1 VVYTANTTA
10 ERKFTPENTA
20 ELTYALT
27 QVVEKGSGK
36 TASELGVPIAGKTGS
51 TNENKSAWFVGY
63 TPKLVTVVSLF
74 QSGPNGEQES
84 ITPFGGYR
92 NVTGATVPADLW
104 TDYMGKVLAGRDVEQ
119 FPERP
124 SPPTPTFTP
133 TPTPEPTTEAPE
145 PTTALVPAGLVG
157 SSGDAAS
164 GAIAAAGLTPSVSE
178 QFDPSAPGTV
188 ISVNPGPGS
197 EVPLGSTVAVIVSKG
212 PEPAPEPVPTTPA
225 PAPAPSTPAPE
236 PTTDPA
242 PVEPPPADD
251 GAGLLPGG

>member
-1 VVYTANTTA
+1 
-10 ERKFTPENTA
+10 
-20 ELTYALT
+20 
-27 QVVEKGSGK
+27 VVEKGSGK

-63 TPKLVTVVSLF
+63 TPQFVTVVSLF

-104 TDYMGKVLAGRDVEQ
+104 TDYMGKVLAGHPVLE

-124 SPPTPTFTP
+124 SPPKPTATP
-133 TPTPEPTTEAPE
+133 TPTPEPTTEPPA
-145 PTTALVPAGLVG
+145 PTTRLVPDGLVG
-157 SSGDAAS
+157 SSADAAS

-188 ISVNPGPGS
+188 ISINPGSGS
-197 EVPLGSTVAVIVSKG
+197 EVPLGSTVAVVVSKG
-212 PEPAPEPVPTTPA
+212 PEPAPEP
-225 PAPAPSTPAPE
+225 APSTPAP
-236 PTTDPA
+236 A
-242 PVEPPPADD
+242 PSPEPPPAPEPTTEPTIEPPPADTDD